1 LFVLFGRTS
10 SNNKVPNFL
19 MSALSWIDFD
29 QADRDRTRRIM
40 DLFNEKEA
48 RDELG
53 LGSVRDAIS
62 DLLFPG
68 TSTIQTRLRYMMF
81 VPWLYRMA
89 ARTGGRA
96 DHARRLEIQLITA
109 LLRGGE
115 TDSVIGSEARDS
127 LKRLPSDVYW
137 AGLLALGIR
146 TSPGGRAEFL
156 AAGDAAGMW
165 APSLPAAPNDLLEEA
180 TFRLT
185 PEEGGFLRDRLAV
198 SARES
203 LLNELAQS
211 GDRAQATAIWLHPMR
226 ETWSPRNITIV
237 DQAER
242 FAQIMNGA
250 ALLYNLMLSE
260 RAAKMKVSDSSHW
273 HEKAGEYRKR
283 LSAWQTDTPES
294 LATGWNL
301 AALWSLTSQTIHRVA
316 PQTITFVTEWVTLV
330 QRGDALGDD
339 PVARSLILR
348 RETRLKGPKARL
360 TNDAALARWGGSSGV
375 GILNY
380 RWTVVQRHLQDLAD
394 AI

>member
-1 LFVLFGRTS
+1 
-10 SNNKVPNFL
+10 
-19 MSALSWIDFD
+19 
-29 QADRDRTRRIM
+29 M

-68 TSTIQTRLRYMMF
+68 TSTIQTRLRYMLF
-81 VPWLYRMA
+81 VPWLYRLA
-89 ARTGGRA
+89 ARAGGRS
-96 DHARRLEIQLITA
+96 DQARRLEIQLITA

-115 TDSVIGSEARDS
+115 TDSVIGSEARAS

-156 AAGDAAGMW
+156 AAGDGPGMW
-165 APSLPAAPNDLLEEA
+165 APSLPEAPDNLLDEA

-185 PEEGGFLRDRLAV
+185 PEEGAFLRDRLAV

-203 LLNELAQS
+203 LFNELAQS
-211 GDRAQATAIWLHPMR
+211 GDRAQTSAIWLHPNR
-226 ETWSPRNITIV
+226 GTWSPRNIAIV
-237 DQAER
+237 DHAER

-250 ALLYNLMLSE
+250 ALLYNLMLAE
-260 RAAKMKVSDSSHW
+260 RAATLQASDSSPW
-273 HEKAGEYRKR
+273 HEKAVEYRKR
-283 LSAWQTDTPES
+283 LSTWQSDTLDR

-316 PQTITFVTEWVTLV
+316 PQTIAFVTEWAAMV
-330 QRGDALGDD
+330 QRGGVLGDD
-339 PVARSLILR
+339 PVARALILH

-360 TNDAALARWGGSSGV
+360 SNDAALARWGGSSGV

-380 RWTVVQRHLQDLAD
+380 RWTVVRRHLQDLAD
-394 AI
+394 AV

>member
-1 LFVLFGRTS
+1 
-10 SNNKVPNFL
+10 

-29 QADRDRTRRIM
+29 QADRDRTRRVM
-40 DLFNEKEA
+40 DLFSEKEA

-81 VPWLYRMA
+81 VPWLYRQA
-89 ARTGGRA
+89 ARAGGRA
-96 DHARRLEIQLITA
+96 DLARRLEIQLITA

-115 TDSVIGSEARDS
+115 TENVIGSEARDS

-156 AAGDAAGMW
+156 AAGDVPGMW
-165 APSLPAAPNDLLEEA
+165 VPSLPAAPDDLLDEA

-203 LLNELAQS
+203 LFNELAQS
-211 GDRAQATAIWLHPMR
+211 GDRAQSPTIWLHPMR
-226 ETWSPRNITIV
+226 ETWSPRNVAIV

-242 FAQIMNGA
+242 FARIMNGA
-250 ALLYNLMLSE
+250 ALLYNLMLAE
-260 RAAKMKVSDSSHW
+260 RAATMQASDNSHW
-273 HEKAGEYRKR
+273 HEKAAEYRRR
-283 LSAWQTDTPES
+283 LGVWQSEDPER
-294 LATGWNL
+294 LAAGWNL
-301 AALWSLTSQTIHRVA
+301 ASLWSLTSQTIHRVA
-316 PQTITFVTEWVTLV
+316 PRTIAFVTEWAALV
-330 QRGDALGDD
+330 QHGTALGDD
-339 PVARSLILR
+339 PVARGLILR
-348 RETRLKGPKARL
+348 RETGLKGPKARL
-360 TNDAALARWGGSSGV
+360 TNDAALARWGGSSGA

-394 AI
+394 AV

>member
-1 LFVLFGRTS
+1 
-10 SNNKVPNFL
+10 
-19 MSALSWIDFD
+19 
-29 QADRDRTRRIM
+29 M

-68 TSTIQTRLRYMMF
+68 TSTIQTRLRYMLF
-81 VPWLYRMA
+81 VPWLYRLA
-89 ARTGGRA
+89 ARSGGRS
-96 DHARRLEIQLITA
+96 DQARRFEIQLITA

-137 AGLLALGIR
+137 AGLLALRIR

-156 AAGDAAGMW
+156 AAGDGPGMW
-165 APSLPAAPNDLLEEA
+165 ASNLPAAPDDLLDKA

-185 PEEGGFLRDRLAV
+185 PEEGDFLRDRLAV

-203 LLNELAQS
+203 LFNELAQS
-211 GDRAQATAIWLHPMR
+211 RDRAEASAIWLHPNR
-226 ETWSPRNITIV
+226 ETWSPQNIAIV
-237 DQAER
+237 DHAER

-250 ALLYNLMLSE
+250 ALLYNLMLAE
-260 RAAKMKVSDSSHW
+260 RAAAMQASDSSPW
-273 HEKAGEYRKR
+273 HEKAAEYRKR
-283 LSAWQTDTPES
+283 LSTWQSDAPER

-316 PQTITFVTEWVTLV
+316 PQTIAFVTEWAKMV
-330 QRGDALGDD
+330 QRGVVLSDD
-339 PVARSLILR
+339 PVARALILH

-360 TNDAALARWGGSSGV
+360 SNDAALARWGGSSGV

-380 RWTVVQRHLQDLAD
+380 RWTVVRRHLQDLAD
-394 AI
+394 AV